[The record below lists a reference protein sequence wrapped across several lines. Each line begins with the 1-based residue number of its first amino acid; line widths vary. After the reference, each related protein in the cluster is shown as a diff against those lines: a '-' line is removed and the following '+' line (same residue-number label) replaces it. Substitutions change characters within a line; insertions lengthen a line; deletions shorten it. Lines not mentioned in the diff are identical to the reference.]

1 MSTPPHAPAV
11 PRWLSVSILALL
23 TAQVGLL
30 WFHGSLLQRQHE
42 EIQALREDVQ
52 NLAEDLYQD
61 QEGADPGGG
70 DEGASA
76 QPARAAGPRMAG
88 PWSADLRLSR
98 RPRTGRA
105 ARTAWIQA
113 QGVGTAP
120 ADEGDPTLKDAQKDL
135 AAAQQSGQEAVAKA
149 RKVQDQLS
157 WSVNAQKAEEAAK
170 IQEAQDKG
178 RTWMWAA
185 TGLAMAALM
194 VRLKLRRRS

>member
-1 MSTPPHAPAV
+1 MSTPPRAPAV
-11 PRWLSVSILALL
+11 PRWLSASILALL
-23 TAQVGLL
+23 ASQVGLL
-30 WFHGSLLQRQHE
+30 WFHGTMLQRQHE
-42 EIQALREDVQ
+42 DIQALREDIQ
-52 NLAEDLYQD
+52 YLAEDLYQD

-76 QPARAAGPRMAG
+76 QPVRSSGPRLA
-88 PWSADLRLSR
+88 RRSR
-98 RPRTGRA
+98 ARRA
-105 ARTAWIQA
+105 ARIAWIQA
-113 QGVGTAP
+113 QGGGAAATE
-120 ADEGDPTLKDAQKDL
+120 EGDPALKEAQKDL
-135 AAAQQSGQEAVAKA
+135 AAVHQSGQEALGKA